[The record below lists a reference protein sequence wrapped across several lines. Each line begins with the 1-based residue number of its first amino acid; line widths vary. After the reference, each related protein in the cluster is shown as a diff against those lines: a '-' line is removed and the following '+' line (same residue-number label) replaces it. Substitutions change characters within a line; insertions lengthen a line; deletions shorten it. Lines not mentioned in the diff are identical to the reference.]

1 LAAAPLALAGIHTI
15 AIFFYLFVR
24 KRNLISPMVTGVD
37 LDSDIKPSQPLAP
50 APLWRL
56 VVAILLSGFLTY
68 AIARGFQF

>member
-1 LAAAPLALAGIHTI
+1 MRVILVPPNLGLYWQQHRTLWLAYT
-15 AIFFYLFVR
+15 
-24 KRNLISPMVTGVD
+24 
-37 LDSDIKPSQPLAP
+37 PSQPLAP